1 VSVAGIQDSEDI
13 QKGGLKMMAKN
24 PAVYILAN
32 KKNGTIYIGVTSNLV
47 KRVWQHRM
55 NIVGGFTNTYQVH
68 LLVYFE
74 FHRTMKSAILRE
86 KQLKRWKRNWKLKII
101 ERENPTWRDLYD
113 EIIF

>member
-1 VSVAGIQDSEDI
+1 
-13 QKGGLKMMAKN
+13 MARK

-55 NIVGGFTNTYQVH
+55 NIVEGFTNIYQVH

-74 FHRTMKSAILRE
+74 LHKTMKAAILRE

-101 ERENPTWRDLYD
+101 ERENPNWRDLYN
-113 EIIF
+113 EIIS